1 MFFRMFGVCVCVKY
15 QRWLVGDQGLT
26 REVSEQLRFKKQR
39 HQEVGTKKRM
49 ERNFQAAHRSKVI
62 GLLNHFQNE
71 GWEP

>member
-15 QRWLVGDQGLT
+15 QRWLVLGDQGLT

-49 ERNFQAAHRSKVI
+49 ERNFQAAHQSKVI
-62 GLLNHFQNE
+62 GFTQ
-71 GWEP
+71 PFPI